1 MHLDIF
7 IHLASQASLNL
18 GVRALQIDKNVMAVR
33 PWSWLNKLKQ
43 DSSSYFSADCDNCCS
58 NRVFAWLAGIK
69 RSSVIFPKVIPHL
82 QVRLVFPEPF
92 SLCGGTELPSDHS
105 FASQATVFH
114 IISFISMVC
123 LFVFFGFT
131 WIETYLLS
139 SFAESTV
146 CMLMWSNK
154 FTVPK
159 FTRAFVCIL
168 CFCVHLAVKHEDC
181 TAFKF
186 Q

>member
-58 NRVFAWLAGIK
+58 NSVFAWLAGIK

-92 SLCGGTELPSDHS
+92 SLCGGTVTIW
-105 FASQATVFH
+105 SQLRFTGNCFSYYFLYIH
-114 IISFISMVC
+114 GLFVC
-123 LFVFFGFT
+123 LFFGFT

-146 CMLMWSNK
+146 FMLMWSNK
-154 FTVPK
+154 FTVSK
-159 FTRAFVCIL
+159 FTHAFVCIL